1 MDAERVE
8 HFECALA
15 ERAAEVE
22 AFIGPEAADQ
32 RSDTGGEGSGPNG
45 VEAQNSGEDGGRWFG
60 RTARAC
66 GKNGSGRAAEAA
78 YGSGFTAGIG
88 DPFGDKGLLDFE
100 DCVDAFGGDVRFGV
114 VVEEQR
120 GVEKIVN
127 GDINLAAAVAI
138 GVQDEGAGGAVSLG
152 QIAVEKIDPVLL
164 GGSAAGGGMLEDVAG
179 GEIGEHLLL
188 RAEEDV
194 AQIDAAAVFCFAHGV
209 P

>member
-1 MDAERVE
+1 M
-8 HFECALA
+8 
-15 ERAAEVE
+15 
-22 AFIGPEAADQ
+22 
-32 RSDTGGEGSGPNG
+32 
-45 VEAQNSGEDGGRWFG
+45 
-60 RTARAC
+60 
-66 GKNGSGRAAEAA
+66 
-78 YGSGFTAGIG
+78 
-88 DPFGDKGLLDFE
+88 
-100 DCVDAFGGDVRFGV
+100 
-114 VVEEQR
+114 
-120 GVEKIVN
+120 IVN

-152 QIAVEKIDPVLL
+152 KIAVEKIDPVLL